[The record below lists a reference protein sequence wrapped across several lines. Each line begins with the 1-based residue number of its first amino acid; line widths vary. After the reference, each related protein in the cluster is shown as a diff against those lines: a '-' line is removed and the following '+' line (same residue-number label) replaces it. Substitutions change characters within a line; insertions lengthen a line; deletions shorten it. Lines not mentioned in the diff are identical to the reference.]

1 MLITVKLFATFREGR
16 FKIEP
21 RAYPAGAT
29 VADVL
34 ASLDIAEADVGTLF
48 IHGRHVEPDRVLAEG
63 DVLAI
68 FPLVGGG

>member
-21 RAYPAGAT
+21 RAVPEGAR

-34 ASLDIAEADVGTLF
+34 TALDIDASEVGTLF
-48 IHGRHVEPDRVLAEG
+48 IHGRAVEPDRVLAEG